1 MTYKDNLKA
10 YIAWS
15 SICIIWGTT
24 YLAIRIGVEDLP
36 PMLFAGMRWLIA
48 GPILLLVLRIKGYAI
63 PKKSDFIPIAIIGLS
78 LLGLGNGFV
87 VFAEQWVPSGL
98 TSLLIT
104 TVPFWM
110 VGLEFITPN
119 SDKLNKKIVAG
130 LILGLAGVGLIF
142 WGDLENLFNVSY
154 LLGVIGLMIAVISW
168 SAGSVYSK
176 YKKVSVHP
184 LMSAAFQMTIAGVV
198 LSTFGISLGEI
209 SSLHFT
215 KESLIAFSYLI
226 VFGSLIGYASYI
238 YAIAHLPVSLVS
250 TYAYV
255 NPIIALFLGWL
266 ILDEKITLT
275 IIIASIIIL
284 LGVAVVKKGTML
296 IRMRATN

>member
-1 MTYKDNLKA
+1 MTHKDNLKA
-10 YIAWS
+10 YIAWI

-48 GPILLLVLRIKGYAI
+48 GPILLIILRIKGYSL

-104 TVPFWM
+104 TVPFWI
-110 VGLEFITPN
+110 VGLEFFTPN
-119 SDKLNKKIVAG
+119 SDRLNKKIIAG
-130 LILGLAGVGLIF
+130 LFLGLVGVGLIF
-142 WGDLENLFNVSY
+142 WGDVENLFNVSY
-154 LLGVIGLMIAVISW
+154 LLGVIGLMVAVISW

-184 LMSAAFQMTIAGVV
+184 LMSAAFQMIIAGVV
-198 LSTFGISLGEI
+198 LTTLGISIGEI
-209 SSLHFT
+209 SSIHFT
-215 KESLIAFSYLI
+215 NDSLIAFSYLV

-266 ILDEKITLT
+266 ILDEKISIT
-275 IIIASIIIL
+275 IIVSAIIIL

-296 IRMRATN
+296 IRIRVTN